1 MEEIYLSKE
10 GLEKIKQ
17 ELLELKTVRR
27 KAVVERIK
35 EAKGFGDLTENSE
48 YEDAKNEQA
57 FIEGRIQELE
67 DIIKKAK
74 IIAKAVGDKVSIGS
88 KVKVKSDGGEETFI
102 LVGRDETD
110 PSSGKIS
117 FDSPLGRA
125 LLNKSRGDEVEVKTP
140 SGKIKYKIVSIE

>member
-35 EAKGFGDLTENSE
+35 EAKDFGDLSENSE

-67 DIIKKAK
+67 NILKKAK
-74 IIAKAVGDKVSIGS
+74 IIPKAQGDKVSIGS
-88 KVKVKSDGGEETFI
+88 KVKVKIDGVEETYI
-102 LVGRDETD
+102 LVGRDEAD

-125 LLNKSRGDEVEVKTP
+125 LLNKSKGDEVEVKTP
-140 SGKIKYKIVSIE
+140 SGNIKYKIVSIE